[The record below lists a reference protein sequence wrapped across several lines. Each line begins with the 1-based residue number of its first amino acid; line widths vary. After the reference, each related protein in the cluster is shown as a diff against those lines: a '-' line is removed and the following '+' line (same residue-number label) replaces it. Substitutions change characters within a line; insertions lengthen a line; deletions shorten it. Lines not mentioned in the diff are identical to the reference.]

1 MARDAKGGEHV
12 HVVSVKK
19 ETQPMRQVVLEKVTV
34 NMGLGEAGEKLAKAE
49 KVMESLVNQKP
60 VRTLAKDSVRDWALR
75 KNAPI
80 GIKVTLRGEKAQGF
94 LKRALEV
101 KERKLPYRS
110 FNEEGLV
117 SFGVTDHTDF
127 EGQRYNPEIGVF
139 GMDVA
144 ISLARPGYR
153 VKRRRVLSGRIHP
166 SHRVTR
172 EEAVLFLRD
181 NYAVE
186 VVE

>member
-1 MARDAKGGEHV
+1 MAQAKGGEHV

-19 ETQPMRQVVLEKVTV
+19 ETQPMRRVVLEKVTV

-49 KVMESLVNQKP
+49 KVLESLVNQKP
-60 VRTLAKDSVRDWALR
+60 VRTLAKDSVRDWAIR
-75 KNAPI
+75 KNSPI
-80 GIKVTLRGEKAQGF
+80 GIKATLRGAKALDF
-94 LKRALEV
+94 LKRAFEV
-101 KERKLPYRS
+101 KERRLPYRS
-110 FNEEGLV
+110 FTHDGLV
-117 SFGVTDHTDF
+117 SFGIADHTDF

-153 VKRRRVLSGRIHP
+153 VKRRRVLAGRVHP
-166 SHRVTR
+166 AHRVTR

-181 NYAVE
+181 NFTVE